1 MLLFNLSDIVVSSKN
16 YLSDHLISE
25 IFVPN
30 QQTYILKTPFPIRI
44 IYVDVCVNIS
54 STDKLPRFHEVCYG

>member
-25 IFVPN
+25 TFVPN

-44 IYVDVCVNIS
+44 ICVDVS
-54 STDKLPRFHEVCYG
+54 STDKLPRFREVCYG